1 MVFNKC
7 LSFFF
12 VVVDVKIIVLIFK
25 MDIIN
30 VAVISCK
37 GHIFISAVAS
47 TELSTHVRK
56 DAQ

>member
-1 MVFNKC
+1 MFVI
-7 LSFFF
+7 FFV